1 MNMANN
7 KRYWTGLDDLHQT
20 EAFQELQGQEF
31 PQHEAID
38 EALSNEA
45 LTSATTGRRDFLK
58 FMGFSLAAATL
69 AACETPVVKSIPY
82 TNKPEEVTP
91 GVANYY
97 ASTYYNGQDYVNVL
111 VKTREG
117 RPIFI
122 KSNTATGVGHAN
134 VRVNASVMGLYDS
147 ARLQG
152 PHLAGAGSSWDA
164 LDAEVTKAMSA
175 SGRKV
180 VLTNTVL
187 SPSLQRTIDTF
198 CQAHG
203 ADHVQVDAV
212 SHNALR
218 KAAKLHTGVDT
229 FPGFEF
235 SAAQTV
241 VTVGADFLGTWG
253 DAAYYE
259 SEWVKTRRPENG
271 TMSKLH
277 AFESVMSLTGTN
289 ADARTMVKPSEHGK
303 VLAALHAAITGQG
316 AAPELD
322 ERAAAAVTTAANDLK
337 RAGSAG
343 LVVAGANDVDAQL
356 VAAAINT
363 ALGADGT
370 TVKYSGDRLFAGDDS
385 AFAKLVQDMNAG
397 RVSAMVMHGT
407 NPAYHAADKEAFRT
421 GLAKV
426 KFSVSTSWFA
436 DESASRCTAMAPDH
450 HWLENWMDLR
460 IGGTRVDLAQPTI
473 QPLFDTRAAGES
485 FLAWA
490 GQPAAW
496 YDVVRTTHSG
506 GYTSEAMY
514 NDASWNGSLHDGFY
528 MTGEAMP
535 GSAAAL
541 GNDVSASVRQLST
554 AKGGAIELA
563 LYQKQAIGFGDQAGN
578 PMLQETPDPVSK
590 VTWDNYVTMA
600 RVDMEAMGL
609 NTYIA
614 QRDKA
619 SVVKVTVNGQSV
631 ELPAF
636 MQPGQTP
643 GTVGI
648 ALGYGRGD
656 GGENIGRAA
665 FATGENGEHLQTA
678 EGKPMPIGA
687 NVFGLATVSADGS
700 PRYDA
705 YDVTVESTGAE
716 FALAATQ
723 IHNTVMDRD
732 SVVKET
738 TFDSYLAEAS
748 KPKGRASW
756 NKNHTLTVHED
767 INGDGVIDASDGK
780 KTSAFDLWKSH
791 PVEGVGHRWGMTIDL
806 TTCTG
811 CSACVTACHI
821 ENNVPVVGKDEVRRH
836 RDMHWMRIDRYYA
849 SDWSQERGAEEGVG
863 VISSYTKMEDPSA
876 NPQTVHMPMMCQ
888 HCNHAPCE
896 TVCPVAATTHSNE
909 GLNQMT
915 YNRCI
920 GTRYCANNCP
930 YKVRR
935 FNWFNYQGYAK
946 FQHTNPSQDS
956 LTRMVLNPDVTVRA
970 RGVIEKCSMCVQRI
984 QEGKLSA
991 KKAGTPVEDGTV
1003 LTACA
1008 EACPTHAINFG
1019 DFNDEASK
1027 VSTNANNNRSYHAL
1041 EEVGIQPNIFYMTKV
1056 RNTESNEA

>member
-1 MNMANN
+1 MANN

-20 EAFQELQGQEF
+20 EAFQNLQGQEF
-31 PQHEAID
+31 PQHQAMD
-38 EALSNEA
+38 EALGDES

-97 ASTYYNGQDYVNVL
+97 ASTYYNGQDYVNVM

-122 KSNTATGVGHAN
+122 KSNTSTGVGHAN

-152 PHLAGAGSSWDA
+152 PHLEGSGSSWDKV
-164 LDAEVTKAMSA
+164 DAKLAQAMA
-175 SGRKV
+175 QDGRKV

-187 SPSLQRTIDTF
+187 SPSLQRSIDTF
-198 CQAHG
+198 CQVHG
-203 ADHVQVDAV
+203 AEHLQLDAV
-212 SHNALR
+212 SHSAIR
-218 KAAKLHTGVDT
+218 EAAEEHVGSKG
-229 FPGFEF
+229 FPAFDF
-235 SAAQTV
+235 ASASTV
-241 VTVGADFLGTWG
+241 VTVGADFLGTWA
-253 DAAYYE
+253 DAAYYA
-259 SEWVKTRRPENG
+259 SEWVKGRQPESRD
-271 TMSKLH
+271 MSKLH
-277 AFESVMSLTGTN
+277 AFETVMSLTGSN
-289 ADARTMVKPSEHGK
+289 ADTRTMVRPSDHGK
-303 VLAALHAAITGQG
+303 VLVALHGAIAGTGETGGLEGPLLGAVQKAAK
-316 AAPELD
+316 
-322 ERAAAAVTTAANDLK
+322 DLK
-337 RAGSAG
+337 AAGPRG
-343 LVVAGANDVDAQL
+343 LVVAGVNDLDAQR

-370 TVKYSGDRLFAGDDS
+370 TVKYNGEGLLAGDDK
-385 AFAKLVQDMNAG
+385 AFAQLLADMNKGDVA
-397 RVSAMVMHGT
+397 ALILHGT
-407 NPAYHAADKEAFRT
+407 NPAYHAAQKDAFRT

-426 KFSVSTSWFA
+426 PFSLSTAGLA
-436 DESASRCTAMAPDH
+436 DESAARCTAMAPDH
-450 HWLENWMDLR
+450 HWLESWMDLR
-460 IGGTRVDLAQPTI
+460 IGGTRIDLGQPTI

-485 FLAWA
+485 FMAWA
-490 GQPAAW
+490 GQPVSG
-496 YDVVRTTHSG
+496 YDLVRLTHNPR
-506 GYTSEAMY
+506 YTSAGMY
-514 NDASWNGSLHDGFY
+514 NDSDWNSALHDGFF
-528 MTGEAMP
+528 MTGGDMP
-535 GSAAAL
+535 ASAAAL
-541 GNDVSASVRQLST
+541 GLDIAPSIARLKSI
-554 AKGGAIELA
+554 KGGGMELA
-563 LYQKQAIGFGDQAGN
+563 LYQKQTMGSGDQAGN
-578 PMLQETPDPVSK
+578 PMLQETPDPISK

-600 RVDMEAMGL
+600 RADMEAMGL

-619 SVVKVTVNGQSV
+619 SVVKVTVDGESI

-643 GTVGI
+643 GTIGI

-656 GGENIGRAA
+656 GGENIGKAA
-665 FATGENGEHLQTA
+665 YATDEDGGHLQTG

-687 NVFGLATVSADGS
+687 NVFGWATMQDGT
-700 PRYDA
+700 PRYDVH
-705 YDVTVESTGAE
+705 DVTVEVTDKE
-716 FALAATQ
+716 YPLAATQ
-723 IHNTVMDRD
+723 IQNTVMDRG

-738 TFDSYLAEAS
+738 DYTSYLSEAD
-748 KPKGRASW
+748 KAKGRASW
-756 NKNHTLTVHED
+756 NKNHTLAVHED
-767 INGDGVIDASDGK
+767 VNGDGIIDAQDSK

-791 PVEGVGHRWGMTIDL
+791 PVEGIGHRWGMTIDL

-863 VISSYTKMEDPSA
+863 VIASYTKMEDPSA

-946 FQHTNPSQDS
+946 FQNINPSQDS
-956 LTRMVLNPDVTVRA
+956 LTRLVLNPDVTVRA

-984 QEGKLSA
+984 QEGKLNA
-991 KKAGTPVEDGTV
+991 KKAGAPIVDGTV
-1003 LTACA
+1003 ATACA
-1008 EACPTHAINFG
+1008 EACPTHAITFG
-1019 DFNDEASK
+1019 DLNDDQSK
-1027 VSTNANNNRSYHAL
+1027 VRTNANNNRSYHAL
-1041 EEVGIQPNIFYMTKV
+1041 EEVGVQPNIFYMTKV
-1056 RNTESNEA
+1056 RNTESNES

>member
-1 MNMANN
+1 MANT

-20 EAFQELQGQEF
+20 EAFQTLQGQEF
-31 PQHEAID
+31 PQHQALD
-38 EALSNEA
+38 EMLGDEN
-45 LTSATTGRRDFLK
+45 LNSATTGRRDFLK

-82 TNKPEEVTP
+82 VNKPEGLTP
-91 GVANYY
+91 GVANHY
-97 ASTYYNGQDYVNVL
+97 ASTYYNGHDYMNVL

-122 KSNTATGVGHAN
+122 KSNAETGVGKAN

-152 PHLAGAGSSWDA
+152 PHLNGAGSSWDA
-164 LDAEVTKAMSA
+164 LDAEVAKGFSA

-180 VLTNTVL
+180 VMTNTVL
-187 SPSLQRTIDTF
+187 SPSLQRAIDTF
-198 CQAHG
+198 CEAYG
-203 ADHVQVDAV
+203 AEHLQVDAV
-212 SHNALR
+212 SHSALR
-218 KAAKLHTGVDT
+218 SAAKQHTGVDGVPA
-229 FPGFEF
+229 FDF
-235 SAAQTV
+235 AAAKAV

-253 DAAYYE
+253 DAVYYAT
-259 SEWVKTRRPENG
+259 EWAKSRRPENG
-271 TMSKLH
+271 AMSKLH
-277 AFESVMSLTGTN
+277 AFETTMSLTGSN
-289 ADARTMVKPSEHGK
+289 ADTRTMVKPSEQGK
-303 VLAALHAAITGQG
+303 VLAALYGIITGTG
-316 AAPELD
+316 NASGLSEGVATAV
-322 ERAAAAVTTAANDLK
+322 RAAATDLK
-337 RAGSAG
+337 KAGSAG
-343 LVVAGANDVDAQL
+343 LVVAGSNDIDAQL

-363 ALGADGT
+363 AIGADGT
-370 TVKYSGDRLFAGDDS
+370 TVKYTGERLFAGDDA
-385 AFAKLVQDMNAG
+385 AFAQLVTDMNAG
-397 RVSAMVMHGT
+397 RVSALIMHGT

-421 GLAKV
+421 GLGNV
-426 KFSVSTSWFA
+426 KFSASTSGMA
-436 DESASRCTAMAPDH
+436 DESAARCTAMAPDH

-485 FLAWA
+485 FMAWA
-490 GQPAAW
+490 GQPMAW
-496 YDVVRTTHSG
+496 YDVIRTTHNA
-506 GYTSEAMY
+506 GYTSGAIY
-514 NDASWNGSLHDGFY
+514 NDAAWNGSLHDGFY
-528 MTGEAMP
+528 MTGEDMTA
-535 GSAAAL
+535 SAPAL
-541 GNDVSASVRQLST
+541 GADVSASVRRLGA
-554 AKGGAIELA
+554 AKGGAMELA
-563 LYQKQAIGFGDQAGN
+563 LYQKQAIGSGDQAAN
-578 PMLQETPDPVSK
+578 PMLQETPDPISK

-600 RVDMEAMGL
+600 RADMEAMGL

-665 FATGENGEHLQTA
+665 YATGENGEHLLTA
-678 EGKPMPIGA
+678 DGNPMPIGA
-687 NVFGLATVSADGS
+687 NVFGFATVNGGV

-705 YDVTVESTGAE
+705 YDVTVEATGAE
-716 FALAATQ
+716 YALAATQ

-738 TFDSYLAEAS
+738 TFGSYLAEAS
-748 KPKGRASW
+748 KPKGQASW
-756 NKNHTLTVHED
+756 NKNHTLNVHAD
-767 INGDGVIDASDGK
+767 VNGDGVINASDGK
-780 KTSAFDLWKSH
+780 KTSAFDLWHSH

-863 VISSYTKMEDPSA
+863 VIASYTKMEDPSA

-946 FQHTNPSQDS
+946 FQHFNPSQDS

-984 QEGKLSA
+984 QDGKLQA
-991 KKAGTPVEDGTV
+991 KKNGTPVVDGAV
-1003 LTACA
+1003 QTACA
-1008 EACPTHAINFG
+1008 EACPTDAITFG
-1019 DFNDEASK
+1019 DLNDNASEVK
-1027 VSTNANNNRSYHAL
+1027 TNSKNNRSYHAL

>member
-1 MNMANN
+1 MANT

-20 EAFQELQGQEF
+20 EAFQTLQGQEF
-31 PQHEAID
+31 PQHESLD
-38 EALSNEA
+38 EMLGNED
-45 LTSATTGRRDFLK
+45 LTSSTTGRRDFLK

-82 TNKPEEVTP
+82 VNKPEGLTP
-91 GVANYY
+91 GVANHY
-97 ASTYYNGQDYVNVL
+97 ASTYYNGHDYMNVL

-122 KSNTATGVGHAN
+122 KSNTETGVGRAN

-152 PHLAGAGSSWDA
+152 PHLNGVGSTWDA
-164 LDAEVTKAMSA
+164 LDAEVTKGFAG

-187 SPSLQRTIDTF
+187 SPSLQRSIDAF
-198 CQAHG
+198 CEARG
-203 ADHVQVDAV
+203 AEHIQVDAV
-212 SHNALR
+212 SHSALR
-218 KAAKLHTGVDT
+218 AAAKQHTGVEGMPAFD
-229 FPGFEF
+229 F
-235 SAAQTV
+235 AAAKAV

-253 DAAYYE
+253 DAVYY
-259 SEWVKTRRPENG
+259 SPEWAKSRRPENG

-277 AFESVMSLTGTN
+277 AFETTMSLTGSN
-289 ADARTMVKPSEHGK
+289 ADTRTMVKPSEQGK
-303 VLAALHAAITGQG
+303 VLVALHSIITGSG
-316 AAPELD
+316 SASGLSESLTSAV
-322 ERAAAAVTTAANDLK
+322 RAAAADLK
-337 RAGSAG
+337 KAGSAG
-343 LVVAGANDVDAQL
+343 LVVAGSNDLDAQL

-370 TVKYSGDRLFAGDDS
+370 TVKYTGEGLFAGDDA
-385 AFAKLVQDMNAG
+385 AFAQLVSDMNAG
-397 RVSAMVMHGT
+397 RVSALILHGT
-407 NPAYHAADKEAFRT
+407 NPAYHAADKEAFRA
-421 GLAKV
+421 GLGQV
-426 KFSVSTSWFA
+426 EFSVSTSGLA
-436 DESASRCTAMAPDH
+436 DESAARCTAMAPDH

-460 IGGTRVDLAQPTI
+460 IGGTRIDLSQPTI

-490 GQPAAW
+490 GQPTAW
-496 YDVVRTTHSG
+496 YDVIRTTHKA
-506 GYTSEAMY
+506 GYTSDAMY
-514 NDASWNGSLHDGFY
+514 NDASWNESLHDGFY
-528 MTGEAMP
+528 MTGEEMAA
-535 GSAAAL
+535 SAPSL
-541 GNDVSASVRQLST
+541 GVDVTASVRRLG
-554 AKGGAIELA
+554 AVKGGAMELA
-563 LYQKQAIGFGDQAGN
+563 LYQKQTMGSGDQAAN
-578 PMLQETPDPVSK
+578 PMLQETPDPISK
-590 VTWDNYVTMA
+590 ITWDNYVTMA

-619 SVVKVTVNGQSV
+619 SVVKVSVNGKSV

-665 FATGENGEHLQTA
+665 FATGENGEHLLTA

-687 NVFGLATVSADGS
+687 NVFGLATVNGGV

-705 YDVTVESTGAE
+705 YDVTVEATGAE
-716 FALAATQ
+716 YALAATQ

-738 TFDSYLAEAS
+738 TFGSYLAEAS
-748 KPKGRASW
+748 KPKGQASW
-756 NKNHTLTVHED
+756 NKSHTLNVHAD
-767 INGDGVIDASDGK
+767 VNGDGVINASDAK
-780 KTSAFDLWKSH
+780 NTSAFDLWHSH

-811 CSACVTACHI
+811 CSSCVTACHI

-863 VISSYTKMEDPSA
+863 VIASYTKMEDPSA

-946 FQHTNPSQDS
+946 FQHMNPSQDS
-956 LTRMVLNPDVTVRA
+956 LTRLVLNPDVTVRA

-984 QEGKLSA
+984 QDGKLEA
-991 KKAGTPVEDGTV
+991 KKNGAPVVDGAIK
-1003 LTACA
+1003 TACA
-1008 EACPTHAINFG
+1008 EACPTNAITFG
-1019 DFNDEASK
+1019 DLNDNASEVK
-1027 VSTNANNNRSYHAL
+1027 TNSKNNRSYHAL
-1041 EEVGIQPNIFYMTKV
+1041 EEVGVQPNIFYMTKV

>member
-1 MNMANN
+1 MANT

-20 EAFQELQGQEF
+20 EAFQALQGQEF
-31 PQHEAID
+31 PQHESVD
-38 EALSNEA
+38 EMLGNES

-69 AACETPVVKSIPY
+69 AACETPVIKSIPY
-82 TNKPEEVTP
+82 TIKPEGLTP

-97 ASTYYNGQDYVNVL
+97 ASTYYNGHDYMNVL

-122 KSNTATGVGHAN
+122 KSNPHTGVGK
-134 VRVNASVMGLYDS
+134 VNARINASILGLYDS

-152 PHLAGAGSSWDA
+152 PHVKNSAASWTD
-164 LDAEVTKAMSA
+164 LDNQVSTAF
-175 SGRKV
+175 SGTGKKV
-180 VLTNTVL
+180 VLTNTIL
-187 SPSLQRTIDTF
+187 SPSLQHTINTF
-198 CQAHG
+198 CAAHG
-203 ADHVQVDAV
+203 AEHVQVDAV
-212 SHNALR
+212 SHSALR
-218 KAAKLHTGVDT
+218 MAAKQHAGVEGI
-229 FPGFEF
+229 PAFEF
-235 SAAQTV
+235 AAAKAV

-253 DAAYYE
+253 DAVYYAP
-259 SEWVKTRRPENG
+259 EWGKSRRPENG
-271 TMSKLH
+271 EMSKLH
-277 AFESVMSLTGTN
+277 AFETTMSLTGSN
-289 ADARTMVKPSEHGK
+289 ADTRTMVKPSEQGK
-303 VLAALHAAITGQG
+303 VLAALHGIITGTG
-316 AAPELD
+316 NVSGLD
-322 ERAAAAVTTAANDLK
+322 EGVATAVRAAAEDLK
-337 RAGSAG
+337 NAGPAG
-343 LVVAGANDVDAQL
+343 LVVAGSNDLDVQL

-370 TVKYSGDRLFAGDDS
+370 TVKYTGDRLCAGDDE
-385 AFAKLVQDMNAG
+385 AFHQLVEDMNAG
-397 RVSAMVMHGT
+397 RVSAMIVHGT
-407 NPAYHAADKEAFRT
+407 NPAYHATDREAFRS

-426 KFSVSTSWFA
+426 GFSVSTAGFA
-436 DESASRCTAMAPDH
+436 DETASRCTAMAPDH

-485 FLAWA
+485 FMAWA
-490 GQPAAW
+490 GEPTPW
-496 YDVVRTTHSG
+496 YDVIRSTHNA
-506 GYTSEAMY
+506 GYTSESMY
-514 NDASWNGSLHDGFY
+514 SDGQWNEQLHDGYY
-528 MTGEAMP
+528 MTGEDMP
-535 GSAAAL
+535 VSATAI
-541 GNDVSASVRQLST
+541 GVNVSASLQRLVAS
-554 AKGGAIELA
+554 KGGSFELA
-563 LYQKQAIGFGDQAGN
+563 LYQKQAIASGDQAAN
-578 PMLQETPDPVSK
+578 PMLQETPDPISK
-590 VTWDNYVTMA
+590 ITWDNYVTMA

-614 QRDKA
+614 QRDHA
-619 SVVKVTVNGQSV
+619 SLVKVTVNGESV
-631 ELPAF
+631 TLPALL
-636 MQPGQTP
+636 QPGQAA
-643 GTVGI
+643 GTLGI

-665 FATGENGEHLQTA
+665 YATAEDGEHLLNDN
-678 EGKPMPIGA
+678 GMPVTIGA
-687 NVFGLATVSADGS
+687 NVFGFATVQNGI

-705 YDVTVESTGAE
+705 FDVSIEATGDTYP
-716 FALAATQ
+716 LAATQ
-723 IHNTVMDRD
+723 IQNTAMDRD

-738 TFDSYLAEAS
+738 TFSGFVAEMN
-748 KPKGRASW
+748 KPKGAASW
-756 NKNHTLTVHED
+756 NKAHSLTVHED
-767 INGDGVIDASDGK
+767 VDGDGQITASDRNN
-780 KTSAFDLWKSH
+780 TSAFDLWKSH
-791 PVEGVGHRWGMTIDL
+791 PVDGVGHRWGMTIDL

-811 CSACVTACHI
+811 CSSCVTACHI

-836 RDMHWMRIDRYYA
+836 RDMHWMRIDRYYT

-863 VISSYTKMEDPSA
+863 VIASYTKMEDPSA
-876 NPQTVHMPMMCQ
+876 NPQTIHMPMMCQ

-956 LTRMVLNPDVTVRA
+956 LTRMVLNPDVTVRS

-984 QEGKLSA
+984 QEGKLEA
-991 KKAGTPVEDGTV
+991 KKQGAPVADGAIQ
-1003 LTACA
+1003 TACA
-1008 EACPTHAINFG
+1008 EACPTNAITFG
-1019 DFNDEASK
+1019 DLNDETSEVK
-1027 VSTNANNNRSYHAL
+1027 TNSLNNRSYHAL

>member
-1 MNMANN
+1 MANT

-20 EAFQELQGQEF
+20 EAFQTLQGQEF
-31 PQHEAID
+31 PQHQALD
-38 EALSNEA
+38 EMLGDEN
-45 LTSATTGRRDFLK
+45 LNSATTGRRDFLK

-82 TNKPEEVTP
+82 VNKPEGLTP
-91 GVANYY
+91 GVANHY
-97 ASTYYNGQDYVNVL
+97 ASTFYNGHDYMNVL

-122 KSNTATGVGHAN
+122 KSNAETGVGKAN

-152 PHLAGAGSSWDA
+152 PHLNGAGSSWDA
-164 LDAEVTKAMSA
+164 LDAEVAKGFSA

-187 SPSLQRTIDTF
+187 SPSLQRAIDTF
-198 CQAHG
+198 CEAYG
-203 ADHVQVDAV
+203 AEHLQVDAV
-212 SHNALR
+212 SHSALR
-218 KAAKLHTGVDT
+218 SAAKQHTGVDGVPA
-229 FPGFEF
+229 FDF
-235 SAAQTV
+235 AAAKAV

-253 DAAYYE
+253 DAVYYAT
-259 SEWVKTRRPENG
+259 EWAKSRRPENG
-271 TMSKLH
+271 AMSKLH
-277 AFESVMSLTGTN
+277 AFETTMSLTGSN
-289 ADARTMVKPSEHGK
+289 ADTRTMVKPSEQGK
-303 VLAALHAAITGQG
+303 VLAALYGIITGTG
-316 AAPELD
+316 NASGLSEGVATAV
-322 ERAAAAVTTAANDLK
+322 RAAATDLK
-337 RAGSAG
+337 KAGSAG
-343 LVVAGANDVDAQL
+343 LVVAGSNDIDAQL

-363 ALGADGT
+363 AIGADGT
-370 TVKYSGDRLFAGDDS
+370 TVKYTGERLFAGDDA
-385 AFAKLVQDMNAG
+385 AFAQLVSDMNAG
-397 RVSAMVMHGT
+397 RVSALIMHGT

-421 GLAKV
+421 GLGNV
-426 KFSVSTSWFA
+426 KFSASTSGMA
-436 DESASRCTAMAPDH
+436 DESAARCTAMAPDH

-485 FLAWA
+485 FMAWA
-490 GQPAAW
+490 GQPMAW
-496 YDVVRTTHSG
+496 YDVIRTTHNA
-506 GYTSEAMY
+506 GYTSGAMY
-514 NDASWNGSLHDGFY
+514 NDAAWNGSLHDGFY
-528 MTGEAMP
+528 MTGEDMTA
-535 GSAAAL
+535 SAPAL
-541 GNDVSASVRQLST
+541 GEDVGASVRRLAA
-554 AKGGAIELA
+554 AKGGAMELA
-563 LYQKQAIGFGDQAGN
+563 LYQKQAIGSGDQAAN
-578 PMLQETPDPVSK
+578 PMLQETPDPISK

-600 RVDMEAMGL
+600 RADMEAMGL

-665 FATGENGEHLQTA
+665 YATGENGEHLLTA
-678 EGKPMPIGA
+678 DGNPMPIGA
-687 NVFGLATVSADGS
+687 NVFGFATVNGGV

-705 YDVTVESTGAE
+705 YDVTVEATGAE
-716 FALAATQ
+716 YALAATQ

-738 TFDSYLAEAS
+738 TFGSYLAEAS
-748 KPKGRASW
+748 KPKGQASW
-756 NKNHTLTVHED
+756 NKNHTLNVHAD
-767 INGDGVIDASDGK
+767 VNGDGVINASDGK
-780 KTSAFDLWKSH
+780 KTSAFDLWHSH

-863 VISSYTKMEDPSA
+863 VIASYTKMEDPSA

-946 FQHTNPSQDS
+946 FQHFNPSQDS

-984 QEGKLSA
+984 QDGKLQA
-991 KKAGTPVEDGTV
+991 KKNGTPVVDGAV
-1003 LTACA
+1003 QTACA
-1008 EACPTHAINFG
+1008 EACPTDAITFG
-1019 DFNDEASK
+1019 DLNDNASEVK
-1027 VSTNANNNRSYHAL
+1027 TNSKNNRSYHAL

>member
-1 MNMANN
+1 MANT

-20 EAFQELQGQEF
+20 EAFQTLQGQEF
-31 PQHEAID
+31 PQHEAVD
-38 EALSNEA
+38 EMLGNEN

-82 TNKPEEVTP
+82 VNKPEGLTP
-91 GVANYY
+91 GVANHY
-97 ASTYYNGQDYVNVL
+97 ASTYYNGHDYVNVL

-122 KSNTATGVGHAN
+122 KSNTATGVGRAN

-152 PHLAGAGSSWDA
+152 PHLGGAGSTWAD
-164 LDAEVTKAMSA
+164 LDKEVAKGFAGG
-175 SGRKV
+175 GRKV

-187 SPSLQRTIDTF
+187 SPSLKRSIDTF
-198 CQAHG
+198 CATHG
-203 ADHVQVDAV
+203 AEHLQVDAV
-212 SHNALR
+212 SHSALR
-218 KAAKLHTGVDT
+218 MAAKQHTGVDG
-229 FPGFEF
+229 FPGFDF
-235 SAAQTV
+235 AAAKAV

-253 DAAYYE
+253 DAVYYAP
-259 SEWVKTRRPENG
+259 EWAKSRRPENG
-271 TMSKLH
+271 EMSKLH
-277 AFESVMSLTGTN
+277 AFETTMSLTGSN
-289 ADARTMVKPSEHGK
+289 ADSRTMVKPSESGR
-303 VLAALHAAITGQG
+303 VLAALHGIVTGTG
-316 AAPELD
+316 NVSGLSEGIANAV
-322 ERAAAAVTTAANDLK
+322 RAAAADLK
-337 RAGSAG
+337 NAGSAG
-343 LVVAGANDVDAQL
+343 LVVAGSNDLDAQL

-370 TVKYSGDRLFAGDDS
+370 TVKYNGEGLFAGDDA
-385 AFAKLVQDMNAG
+385 AFAQLVSDMNAG
-397 RVSAMVMHGT
+397 RVSALIVHGT
-407 NPAYHAADKEAFRT
+407 NPAYHAADKESFRA
-421 GLAKV
+421 GLGKV
-426 KFSVSTSWFA
+426 KFSLSTAGLA
-436 DESASRCTAMAPDH
+436 DETASRCMAMAPDH

-460 IGGTRVDLAQPTI
+460 IGGTRIDLSQPTI

-485 FLAWA
+485 FMAWS
-490 GQPAAW
+490 GQPMAW
-496 YDVVRTTHSG
+496 YDVIRTTHSA
-506 GYTSEAMY
+506 GYTTDAMY
-514 NDASWNGSLHDGFY
+514 NDSAWNGSLHDGFY
-528 MTGEAMP
+528 MTGEEMP
-535 GSAAAL
+535 VSAPAL
-541 GNDVSASVRQLST
+541 GNDVSASVRRLSA
-554 AKGGAIELA
+554 AKGGAFELA
-563 LYQKQAIGFGDQAGN
+563 LYQKQAIGSGDQAGN
-578 PMLQETPDPVSK
+578 PMLQETPDPISK

-665 FATGENGEHLQTA
+665 FATGENGDHLLTA
-678 EGKPMPIGA
+678 DGKPMPIGA
-687 NVFGLATVSADGS
+687 NVFGFATLNGGV

-705 YDVTVESTGAE
+705 YDVSVEATGLE
-716 FALAATQ
+716 YALAATQ

-738 TFDSYLAEAS
+738 TFGSYLAEAS
-748 KPKGRASW
+748 KPKGQASW
-756 NKNHTLTVHED
+756 NKNHTLNVHAD
-767 INGDGVIDASDGK
+767 VNGDGVINASDGK
-780 KTSAFDLWKSH
+780 KTSAFDLWHSH

-863 VISSYTKMEDPSA
+863 VIASYTKMEDPSA

-946 FQHTNPSQDS
+946 FQHINPSQDS
-956 LTRMVLNPDVTVRA
+956 LTRLVLNPDVTVRA

-984 QEGKLSA
+984 QDGKLEA
-991 KKAGTPVEDGTV
+991 KKNGTPVVDGAIK
-1003 LTACA
+1003 TACA
-1008 EACPTHAINFG
+1008 EACPTNAITFG
-1019 DFNDEASK
+1019 DLNDNASEVK
-1027 VSTNANNNRSYHAL
+1027 TNSKNNRSYHAL

>member
-1 MNMANN
+1 MANT

-20 EAFQELQGQEF
+20 EAFQTLQGQEF
-31 PQHEAID
+31 PQHEGVD
-38 EALSNEA
+38 EMLGNDN

-82 TNKPEEVTP
+82 VNKPEGLTP
-91 GVANYY
+91 GVANHY
-97 ASTYYNGQDYVNVL
+97 ASTYYNGHDYMNVL

-122 KSNTATGVGHAN
+122 KSNTATGVGRAN

-152 PHLAGAGSSWDA
+152 PHLSGAGSTWA
-164 LDAEVTKAMSA
+164 NLDAEVAKGFGGA
-175 SGRKV
+175 GRKV

-187 SPSLQRTIDTF
+187 SPSLKRSIDAF
-198 CQAHG
+198 CATHG
-203 ADHVQVDAV
+203 AEHLQVDAV
-212 SHNALR
+212 SHSALR
-218 KAAKLHTGVDT
+218 SAAKQHTGVDG
-229 FPGFEF
+229 FPAFDF
-235 SAAQTV
+235 AAAKAV

-253 DAAYYE
+253 DAVYYAP
-259 SEWVKTRRPENG
+259 EWAKSRRPENG
-271 TMSKLH
+271 EMSKLH
-277 AFESVMSLTGTN
+277 AFESTMSLTGSN
-289 ADARTMVKPSEHGK
+289 ADSRTMVKPSESGK
-303 VLAALHAAITGQG
+303 VLAALHGLLTGTGNVSGLSEGVANAVQT
-316 AAPELD
+316 
-322 ERAAAAVTTAANDLK
+322 AAADLK
-337 RAGSAG
+337 KAGSTG
-343 LVVAGANDVDAQL
+343 LVVAGSNDLDAQL
-356 VAAAINT
+356 AAAAINT

-370 TVKYSGDRLFAGDDS
+370 TVKYNGEGLFAGDDA
-385 AFAKLVQDMNAG
+385 AFAQLVSDMNAG
-397 RVSAMVMHGT
+397 RVSALIMHGT
-407 NPAYHAADKEAFRT
+407 NPAYHAANKEAFRA
-421 GLAKV
+421 GLGNV
-426 KFSVSTSWFA
+426 KFSVSTSGLA

-485 FLAWA
+485 FMAWA
-490 GQPAAW
+490 GQPTAW
-496 YDVVRTTHSG
+496 YDVIRTTHNAA
-506 GYTSEAMY
+506 YTSDAMY
-514 NDASWNGSLHDGFY
+514 NDNAWNGSLHDGFY
-528 MTGEAMP
+528 MTGEDMP
-535 GSAAAL
+535 VSAPAL
-541 GNDVSASVRQLST
+541 GNDVSASVRRLNAVQ
-554 AKGGAIELA
+554 GGAMELA
-563 LYQKQAIGFGDQAGN
+563 LYQKQAIGSGDQAGN
-578 PMLQETPDPVSK
+578 PMLQETPDPISK

-600 RVDMEAMGL
+600 RADMEAMGL

-619 SVVKVTVNGQSV
+619 SVVKVTVDGQSV

-665 FATGENGEHLQTA
+665 FATGENGEHLLTA
-678 EGKPMPIGA
+678 DGKPMPIGA
-687 NVFGLATVSADGS
+687 NVFGLASVNGGV

-705 YDVTVESTGAE
+705 YDVTVEATGAE
-716 FALAATQ
+716 YALAATQ

-738 TFDSYLAEAS
+738 TFGSYLAEAS
-748 KPKGRASW
+748 KPKGKASW
-756 NKNHTLTVHED
+756 NKSHTLNVHAD
-767 INGDGVIDASDGK
+767 VNGDGVINSSDAK
-780 KTSAFDLWKSH
+780 NTSAFDLWKSH

-863 VISSYTKMEDPSA
+863 VIASYTKMEDPSA

-946 FQHTNPSQDS
+946 FQHMNPSQDS
-956 LTRMVLNPDVTVRA
+956 LTRLVLNPDVTVRA

-984 QEGKLSA
+984 QDGKLEA
-991 KKAGTPVEDGTV
+991 KKSGAPVVDGAIK
-1003 LTACA
+1003 TACA
-1008 EACPTHAINFG
+1008 EACPTNAITFG
-1019 DFNDEASK
+1019 DLNDNASEVK
-1027 VSTNANNNRSYHAL
+1027 TNSKNNRSYHAL

>member
-1 MNMANN
+1 MANT

-20 EAFQELQGQEF
+20 EAFQTLQGQEF
-31 PQHEAID
+31 PQHEGVD
-38 EALSNEA
+38 EMLGNENLA
-45 LTSATTGRRDFLK
+45 SATTGRRDFLK

-82 TNKPEEVTP
+82 VNKPEGLTP
-91 GVANYY
+91 GVANHY
-97 ASTYYNGQDYVNVL
+97 ASTYYNGHDYMNVL

-122 KSNTATGVGHAN
+122 KSNASTGVGRAN
-134 VRVNASVMGLYDS
+134 VRVNAAVMGLYDS

-152 PHLAGAGSSWDA
+152 PHLGGAGSTWDS
-164 LDAEVTKAMSA
+164 LDAEVAKGFAA
-175 SGRKV
+175 AGRKV

-187 SPSLQRTIDTF
+187 SPSLQRAISAF
-198 CQAHG
+198 CEARG
-203 ADHVQVDAV
+203 AEHVQVDAV
-212 SHNALR
+212 SHSALR
-218 KAAKLHTGVDT
+218 TAAKQHTGVDGLPS
-229 FPGFEF
+229 FDF
-235 SAAQTV
+235 AAAKAV

-253 DAAYYE
+253 DAVYYGP
-259 SEWVKTRRPENG
+259 EWAKSRRPENG
-271 TMSKLH
+271 QMSKLH
-277 AFESVMSLTGTN
+277 AFETTMSLTGSN
-289 ADARTMVKPSEHGK
+289 ADTRTMIKPSEQGK
-303 VLAALHAAITGQG
+303 VLAALHGIITGSG
-316 AAPELD
+316 NASGLNEGVASAVLKAAD
-322 ERAAAAVTTAANDLK
+322 DLK
-337 RAGSAG
+337 KAGSNG
-343 LVVAGANDVDAQL
+343 LVVAGSNDLDAQI

-370 TVKYSGDRLFAGDDS
+370 TVKYTGEGLFAGDDA
-385 AFAKLVQDMNAG
+385 AFAQLVADMNAG
-397 RVSAMVMHGT
+397 RVSALIMHGT

-421 GLAKV
+421 GLGKV
-426 KFSVSTSWFA
+426 KFSLSTAGLA

-460 IGGTRVDLAQPTI
+460 IGGTRIDLAQPTI

-485 FLAWA
+485 FMSWA
-490 GQPAAW
+490 GQSMAW
-496 YDVVRTTHSG
+496 YDVIRTTHNA
-506 GYTSEAMY
+506 GYTRDAMY
-514 NDASWNGSLHDGFY
+514 NDGAWNSSLHDGFY
-528 MTGEAMP
+528 MTGEDMP
-535 GSAAAL
+535 VSAPAL
-541 GNDVSASVRQLST
+541 GGDVSASVRRLAA
-554 AKGGAIELA
+554 AKGGAMELA
-563 LYQKQAIGFGDQAGN
+563 LYQKQAIGSGDQAAN
-578 PMLQETPDPVSK
+578 PMLQETPDPISK

-600 RVDMEAMGL
+600 RVDMEALGL

-619 SVVKVTVNGQSV
+619 SVVKVTVNGQAV

-656 GGENIGRAA
+656 NGENIGRAA
-665 FATGENGEHLQTA
+665 FATGENGEHLLTA
-678 EGKPMPIGA
+678 DGKPMPIGA
-687 NVFGLATVSADGS
+687 NVFGFATVNGGV

-705 YDVTVESTGAE
+705 YDVSVEVTGTE

-738 TFDSYLAEAS
+738 TFGSYLAEAS
-748 KPKGRASW
+748 KPKGKASW
-756 NKNHTLTVHED
+756 NKSHTLNVHAD
-767 INGDGVIDASDGK
+767 VNGDGVINASDSK
-780 KTSAFDLWKSH
+780 NTSAFDLWKSH
-791 PVEGVGHRWGMTIDL
+791 PVEGIGHRWGMTIDL

-863 VISSYTKMEDPSA
+863 VIASYTKMEDPSA

-946 FQHTNPSQDS
+946 FQHMNPSQDS
-956 LTRMVLNPDVTVRA
+956 LTRLVLNPDVTVRA

-984 QEGKLSA
+984 QDGKLEA
-991 KKAGTPVEDGTV
+991 KKSGAPVVDGAIK
-1003 LTACA
+1003 TACA
-1008 EACPTHAINFG
+1008 EACPTNAITFG
-1019 DFNDEASK
+1019 DLNDNASEVK
-1027 VSTNANNNRSYHAL
+1027 TNSKNNRSYHAL